1 MAVRLILMSQ
11 IVGMVPPSMTCSLP
25 VIDAA
30 RSASNSGRR
39 RAPSKVDHPVLC
51 PGDAAV
57 ERAVALPVG
66 TVAGNVGP
74 GEPGENPLSVVI
86 GPLREQ
92 IDLAAR
98 KPASPYLKPARR
110 RRVGPGV
117 LPAAQFGVEGAKPEA
132 LDAFALIDTFEELHG
147 QAPIQD
153 FGRLQRPRR
162 FSPTPVRAREA
173 ARCIPFSLEEIEV
186 MRFRREDWNLL

>member
-74 GEPGENPLSVVI
+74 GEPGENQLSVVV
-86 GPLREQ
+86 GQRREPV
-92 IDLAAR
+92 DLAAGKR
-98 KPASPYLKPARR
+98 GSRHVY
-110 RRVGPGV
+110 
-117 LPAAQFGVEGAKPEA
+117 
-132 LDAFALIDTFEELHG
+132 
-147 QAPIQD
+147 
-153 FGRLQRPRR
+153 
-162 FSPTPVRAREA
+162 
-173 ARCIPFSLEEIEV
+173 
-186 MRFRREDWNLL
+186 